1 MLKETVLSFID
12 DEVLSRGA
20 AIAFYTV
27 TSIAPVLLIVIA
39 IAGLVFGRDAAQNA
53 ISNQFSGL
61 MGRQT
66 ADVLQSAVASA
77 ADKSSSIIATIIGI
91 TTLIATASGVFGE
104 MQAALNSIWK
114 AKPQATT
121 VSRLIRARILSLGLV
136 ATLGFLLIVSLV
148 ISAGLTAFGNY
159 LDTVLPMGKL
169 ILPGLNFVVSVVL
182 LGVLFGAIYKVLPD
196 RSLQWNDVI
205 VGAVITSVLFNIG
218 KSLIA
223 WYIGSSAIASS
234 YGAAGGLIVLFWWVY
249 YSVQIFLFGAEFTK
263 IYANRHGSKQRKF
276 SYLVEHL
283 IPLFGKRK
291 ADFETDDR
299 FNLAIMSAIGTK
311 QTIRPC
317 LCLSAIGPKRTFDSD
332 KSMSGFGRKSG
343 HRRECP
349 LLGVKRTWRLRCEMS
364 ASDPKRTSATR
375 LASMAC
381 AGHYGI

>member
-1 MLKETVLSFID
+1 M
-12 DEVLSRGA
+12 
-20 AIAFYTV
+20 
-27 TSIAPVLLIVIA
+27 
-39 IAGLVFGRDAAQNA
+39 
-53 ISNQFSGL
+53 
-61 MGRQT
+61 
-66 ADVLQSAVASA
+66 
-77 ADKSSSIIATIIGI
+77 
-91 TTLIATASGVFGE
+91 
-104 MQAALNSIWK
+104 
-114 AKPQATT
+114 
-121 VSRLIRARILSLGLV
+121 
-136 ATLGFLLIVSLV
+136 
-148 ISAGLTAFGNY
+148 
-159 LDTVLPMGKL
+159 
-169 ILPGLNFVVSVVL
+169 
-182 LGVLFGAIYKVLPD
+182 
-196 RSLQWNDVI
+196 I

-364 ASDPKRTSATR
+364 ASDPKRGVGATSPVARASLRARRTYFICALWERDRMSFDVGPSGNRNRNAFSNNYGSTQNAETAMNSAWGRIAIGRRKMMRGTIRKSMIAATALLVIAGTTMALPNAASAR
-375 LASMAC
+375 WGGGWHGGGWHGGGWRGGGWGWGGVGLGIGTGLLLAAAASAPYYGGYGYYDNPYSYGYAPVYGYGPYGYGYRRAYYGYGGYYPRYRY
-381 AGHYGI
+381 AGYYPYRRHYYRYGADYPYRGYAYR